1 MDKFTVRGV
10 DGSVDVDSSVAAYTQ
25 ALTEWVS
32 RNEVSVAKIEQA
44 VHAVFDSNS
53 SAIPTTMLVH
63 TVALSLT
70 SDPAMFASVSK
81 QVHSYVKSQTALGTH
96 FTVVRGHN
104 GGIVRLQNK

>member
-10 DGSVDVDSSVAAYTQ
+10 NGSVDVDASVAAYTQ
-25 ALTEWVS
+25 ALSEWIGK
-32 RNEVSVAKIEQA
+32 NEVSVSDIDRE
-44 VHAVFDSNS
+44 VHAVFDSNP

-70 SDPAMFASVSK
+70 SDPAMFTAVSK
-81 QVHSYVKSQTALGTH
+81 QVHNFIKAQTALGTQ

-104 GGIVRLQNK
+104 GGIVRLHQK